1 MKVLKVVGIVIAALI
16 VGVLALAVIIPVFLD
31 SEYYVERR
39 IVIDKPIAMVFHQ
52 AADYSE
58 RELWDPWI
66 AIDPEAQNEF
76 VVKNGYVGSTWK
88 WQGDSIG
95 TGSMTIVEVEAPTKI
110 HSQLVFTAPMESQS
124 DIYWTFTSLDS
135 NRTEVV
141 WANSGEL
148 GYMMRY
154 MGLAMDQMLG
164 ASFEQ
169 GLQNLKQVTETKV
182 DSLQLIDVE
191 Y

>member
-1 MKVLKVVGIVIAALI
+1 
-16 VGVLALAVIIPVFLD
+16 
-31 SEYYVERR
+31 
-39 IVIDKPIAMVFHQ
+39 
-52 AADYSE
+52 
-58 RELWDPWI
+58 
-66 AIDPEAQNEF
+66 
-76 VVKNGYVGSTWK
+76 VGSTWK

-110 HSQLVFTAPMESQS
+110 HSQLVFTAPMESHS
-124 DIYWTFTSLDS
+124 DIYWTFTSLDN